1 MDRAIKLQ
9 LSTSEMNYFPDEV
22 IEHIFDFIPSHRD
35 RNSISLVS
43 KSWHKIERYSRH
55 QVFIGNCY
63 AISPERLIR
72 RFPCLR
78 SLTLKGKPH
87 FADFNLVPHEWGG
100 FLHPWIDALSKAR
113 VGLEELRLKR
123 MVVSDESLELLS
135 RSFVGFKSLVLVSCD
150 GFTTD
155 GLASIAANCRNLRE
169 LDLQENEI
177 DDHRGQWLNCFPDS
191 STTLVSLNFACLK
204 GETNLSALE
213 RLVAR
218 SPNLKSLKVNR
229 AVPLDAL
236 TRLMSCAP
244 QLVDLGV
251 GCYENEA
258 EPESFEK
265 LMAAIKKC
273 TLLRSLSGFSEVAPV
288 CLTAFYPICENL
300 TSLNLSYAAE
310 IQGNHLIEFVQ
321 FCKRLQLLWILDS
334 IGDKGLEIVASS
346 CKELQELRVFPSDP
360 HDEED
365 NNTAVTEVGLVA
377 ISAGCPKLHS
387 ILYFCK
393 QMTNAA
399 LITVAKNCPNFIRF
413 RLCILEPNKP
423 DHITSQSLDEGF
435 GAIVQACKGLR
446 RLSVSG
452 LLTDK
457 VFLYIGMYAAQLE
470 MLSIAFAGDTD
481 KGMLYVLNGC
491 KKLRKLEIRDSPF
504 GNAALLADVGKYET
518 MRSLWMSSCEVTL
531 GGCKRLARNAP
542 WLNVEIINENENGR
556 MERNE
561 EDEREK
567 VDRLYLYRTV
577 VGTRKDAPPC
587 VTIL

>member
-1 MDRAIKLQ
+1 
-9 LSTSEMNYFPDEV
+9 MNYFPDEV
-22 IEHIFDFIPSHRD
+22 IEHIFDFISSHKD

-43 KSWHKIERYSRH
+43 KSWHKIERCSRKR
-55 QVFIGNCY
+55 VFIGNCY
-63 AISPERLIR
+63 AINPERLIE
-72 RFPCLR
+72 RFPSLR

-100 FLHPWIDALSKAR
+100 FVHPWIVALAKAR

-135 RSFVGFKSLVLVSCD
+135 RSFSSFKSLVLVSCE

-155 GLASIAANCRNLRE
+155 GLASVAANCRHLRE

-177 DDHRGQWLNCFPDS
+177 DDHRGQWLNCFPES
-191 STTLVSLNFACLK
+191 STALTSLNFSCLK
-204 GETNLSALE
+204 GETNLAALE

-218 SPNLKSLKVNR
+218 SPNLESLKVNR

-251 GCYENEA
+251 GSYENE
-258 EPESFEK
+258 PDQESFMK

-273 TLLRSLSGFSEVAPV
+273 TELRSLSGFSEVAPL
-288 CLTAFYPICENL
+288 CLTAFYPICQNL

-310 IQGNHLIEFVQ
+310 IQGNHLIRFIQ
-321 FCKRLQLLWILDS
+321 FCKRLQRLWILDS
-334 IGDKGLEIVASS
+334 IGDKGLEVVAST
-346 CKELQELRVFPSDP
+346 CKELQELRVFPSDL

-365 NNTAVTEVGLVA
+365 NDTAVTEIGLVA

-423 DHITSQSLDEGF
+423 DHTTSQSLDEGF

-457 VFLYIGMYAAQLE
+457 VFLYIGMYAEQLE

-491 KKLRKLEIRDSPF
+491 KKMRKLEIRDSPF
-504 GNAALLADVGKYET
+504 GNAALLADVDKYRT
-518 MRSLWMSSCEVTL
+518 MRSLWMCSRGLTL

-542 WLNVEIINENENGR
+542 WLNVEIINENENNDL

-577 VGTRKDAPPC
+577 VGARKDAPPC

>member
-1 MDRAIKLQ
+1 
-9 LSTSEMNYFPDEV
+9 MNYFPDEV
-22 IEHIFDFIPSHRD
+22 IEHIFDFISSHKD

-43 KSWHKIERYSRH
+43 KSWHKIERCSRKS
-55 QVFIGNCY
+55 VFIGNCY
-63 AISPERLIR
+63 AINPERLIQ
-72 RFPCLR
+72 RFPSLR

-100 FLHPWIDALSKAR
+100 FVHPWIVALAKAR
-113 VGLEELRLKR
+113 VELEELRLKR

-135 RSFVGFKSLVLVSCD
+135 RSFASFKSLVLVSCE

-155 GLASIAANCRNLRE
+155 GLASVAANCRHLRE

-177 DDHRGQWLNCFPDS
+177 DDHRGQWLNCFPES
-191 STTLVSLNFACLK
+191 STALTSLNFSCLK
-204 GETNLSALE
+204 GETNLAALE

-218 SPNLKSLKVNR
+218 SPNLESLKVNR

-251 GCYENEA
+251 GSYENE
-258 EPESFEK
+258 PDQESFMK

-273 TLLRSLSGFSEVAPV
+273 TELRSLSGFSEVAPL
-288 CLTAFYPICENL
+288 CLTAFYPICQNL

-310 IQGNHLIEFVQ
+310 IQGNHLIRFIQ
-321 FCKRLQLLWILDS
+321 FCKRLQRLWILDS
-334 IGDKGLEIVASS
+334 IGDKGLEVVAST
-346 CKELQELRVFPSDP
+346 CKELQELRVFPSDL

-365 NNTAVTEVGLVA
+365 NDTAVTEIGLVA

-423 DHITSQSLDEGF
+423 DHTTSQSLDEGF

-446 RLSVSG
+446 RLSLSG

-457 VFLYIGMYAAQLE
+457 VFLYIGMYAEQLE

-491 KKLRKLEIRDSPF
+491 KKMRKLEIRDSPF
-504 GNAALLADVGKYET
+504 GNAALLADVDKYRT

-542 WLNVEIINENENGR
+542 WLNVEIINENENNDLM

-577 VGTRKDAPPC
+577 VGARKDAPPC

>member
-1 MDRAIKLQ
+1 
-9 LSTSEMNYFPDEV
+9 MNYFPDEV
-22 IEHIFDFIPSHRD
+22 IEHIFDFISSHKD

-43 KSWHKIERYSRH
+43 KSWHKIERCSRKR
-55 QVFIGNCY
+55 VFIGNCY
-63 AISPERLIR
+63 AINPERLIQ
-72 RFPCLR
+72 RFPSLR

-100 FLHPWIDALSKAR
+100 FVHPWIVSLAKAR

-135 RSFVGFKSLVLVSCD
+135 RSFVSFKSLVLVSCE

-155 GLASIAANCRNLRE
+155 GLASVAANCRHLRE

-177 DDHRGQWLNCFPDS
+177 DDHRGQWLNCFPES
-191 STTLVSLNFACLK
+191 STALTSLNFSCLK
-204 GETNLSALE
+204 GETNLAALE

-218 SPNLKSLKVNR
+218 SPNLESLKVNR

-251 GCYENEA
+251 GSYENE
-258 EPESFEK
+258 PDQESFMK

-273 TLLRSLSGFSEVAPV
+273 TSLRSLSGFSEVTPL
-288 CLTAFYPICENL
+288 CLTAFYQICQNL

-310 IQGNHLIEFVQ
+310 IQGNHLIRGF
-321 FCKRLQLLWILDS
+321 
-334 IGDKGLEIVASS
+334 DKGLEVVAST
-346 CKELQELRVFPSDP
+346 CKELQELRVFPSDL

-365 NNTAVTEVGLVA
+365 NDTAVTEIGLVA

-423 DHITSQSLDEGF
+423 DHTTSQSLDEGPR
-435 GAIVQACKGLR
+435 A
-446 RLSVSG
+446 
-452 LLTDK
+452 
-457 VFLYIGMYAAQLE
+457 
-470 MLSIAFAGDTD
+470 
-481 KGMLYVLNGC
+481 
-491 KKLRKLEIRDSPF
+491 
-504 GNAALLADVGKYET
+504 
-518 MRSLWMSSCEVTL
+518 
-531 GGCKRLARNAP
+531 
-542 WLNVEIINENENGR
+542 
-556 MERNE
+556 
-561 EDEREK
+561 
-567 VDRLYLYRTV
+567 
-577 VGTRKDAPPC
+577 
-587 VTIL
+587 

>member
-1 MDRAIKLQ
+1 
-9 LSTSEMNYFPDEV
+9 MNYFPDEV
-22 IEHIFDFIPSHRD
+22 IEHIFDFISSHKD

-43 KSWHKIERYSRH
+43 KSWHKIERCSRKR
-55 QVFIGNCY
+55 VFIGNCY
-63 AISPERLIR
+63 AINPERLIE
-72 RFPCLR
+72 RFPSLR

-100 FLHPWIDALSKAR
+100 FVHPWIVALAKAR
-113 VGLEELRLKR
+113 VGLQELRLKR

-135 RSFVGFKSLVLVSCD
+135 RSFASFKSLVLVSCE

-155 GLASIAANCRNLRE
+155 GLASVAANCRHLRE
-169 LDLQENEI
+169 LDLHENEI
-177 DDHRGQWLNCFPDS
+177 EDHRGQWLNCFPES
-191 STTLVSLNFACLK
+191 STALTSLNFSCLK
-204 GETNLSALE
+204 GETNLAALE

-218 SPNLKSLKVNR
+218 SPNLESLKVNR

-251 GCYENEA
+251 GSYENE
-258 EPESFEK
+258 PDQESFMK

-273 TLLRSLSGFSEVAPV
+273 TELRSLSGFSEVAPL
-288 CLTAFYPICENL
+288 CLSAFYPICQNL

-310 IQGNHLIEFVQ
+310 IQGNHLIRFIQ
-321 FCKRLQLLWILDS
+321 FCKRLQRLWILDS
-334 IGDKGLEIVASS
+334 IGDKGLEVVAST
-346 CKELQELRVFPSDP
+346 CKELQELRVFPSDL

-365 NNTAVTEVGLVA
+365 NDTAVTEIGLVA

-423 DHITSQSLDEGF
+423 DHTTSQSLDEGF

-457 VFLYIGMYAAQLE
+457 VFLYIGMYAEQLE

-491 KKLRKLEIRDSPF
+491 KKMRKLEIRDSPF
-504 GNAALLADVGKYET
+504 GNAALLADVDKYRT

-542 WLNVEIINENENGR
+542 WLNVEIINENENNDL

-577 VGTRKDAPPC
+577 VGARKDAPPC